1 MREGRSGAKV
11 CAPWRHA
18 GMNRIRTGDLVQVVS
33 GADRGRQGKVI
44 AVDKEA
50 GRLRVEGVKM
60 QKHHLKP
67 GRKIARSGGIID
79 REGFVDASNI
89 LLVDPESGKPS
100 RVRVETDDKGR
111 RMRVFARSGKPV
123 PSSS

>member
-1 MREGRSGAKV
+1 MI
-11 CAPWRHA
+11 
-18 GMNRIRTGDLVQVVS
+18 RIRTGDLVQVVS

-79 REGFVDASNI
+79 REGFVDASNV
-89 LLVDPESGKPS
+89 LLVDPESGRPS
-100 RVRVETDDKGR
+100 RVRVGTDEQGR
-111 RMRVFARSGKPV
+111 RIRVFARSGNPV
-123 PSSS
+123 PDSR

>member
-1 MREGRSGAKV
+1 MV
-11 CAPWRHA
+11 
-18 GMNRIRTGDLVQVVS
+18 RIRTGDLVQVVS

-44 AVDKEA
+44 AVDRET

-79 REGFVDASNI
+79 REGFVNASNVM
-89 LLVDPESGKPS
+89 LVDPDSGRPS
-100 RVRVETDDKGR
+100 RVRVETDAQGR
-111 RMRVFARSGKPV
+111 RSRVFARSGKPV
-123 PSSS
+123 PASS